1 MEVQRSK
8 ILITGGTGLI
18 GQSLK
23 SRLMA
28 LNQEVNILSRKASD
42 PQKSSYT
49 WDPGQQ
55 SMDLRALEGI
65 DTIVNLAGSS
75 IAGGLWTKSRKKE
88 ILQSRLDAIQT
99 LANGLKQ
106 SKQRPRMIIQASA
119 IGIYGHR
126 PGEELNELSSLGQG
140 GFLTET
146 VQKWEEESE
155 ILRPLT
161 DHLVHIRLGLVLSKS
176 GGMWPPMTMSSKLG
190 FLNWFS
196 NGQQIYSWIH
206 LEDVAQS
213 IGFIL
218 QQNNPSK
225 VYNLT
230 APNPVSQ
237 KEIIQIASK
246 AFSSVFLSF
255 GIPAFLVRLAPFG
268 MSELVMT
275 DSKIIPTN
283 LLSQNYKFKYSD
295 IHKCIQE
302 LISNE

>member
-23 SRLMA
+23 NRLIA
-28 LNQEVNILSRKASD
+28 QNHEVNILSRQASD
-42 PQKSSYT
+42 PQKARFT
-49 WDPGQQ
+49 WDPGQH
-55 SMDLRALEGI
+55 SMDLHALEGI
-65 DTIVNLAGSS
+65 DTIINLAGSS
-75 IAGGLWTKSRKKE
+75 IAGGLWTRARKKL
-88 ILQSRLDAIQT
+88 ILQSRLNAIQT
-99 LANGLKQ
+99 LATGLIE

-146 VQKWEEESE
+146 VQKWEKESE
-155 ILRPLT
+155 MLRPLT
-161 DHLVHIRLGLVLSKS
+161 NHLVHVRLGLVLSKL

-190 FLNWFS
+190 FLNWFGD
-196 NGQQIYSWIH
+196 GQQVYSWIH

-213 IGFIL
+213 IWFIL

-225 VYNLT
+225 LYNLT
-230 APNPVSQ
+230 SPNPVSQ
-237 KEIIQIASK
+237 KEIMQIASK
-246 AFSSVFLSF
+246 VFTSVFLSF
-255 GIPAFLVRLAPFG
+255 GIPKFLVRLAPFG
-268 MSELVMT
+268 MSELVLT
-275 DSKIIPTN
+275 DSKIFPSN

-295 IHKCIQE
+295 IQECIQE
-302 LISNE
+302 LISKK